1 MSQFFR
7 FGGIFKCPQLVIAP
21 GKIIVEHV
29 TIEFFNEPRDFVV
42 LNPMQPR
49 VALAGQPAQFNAQAI
64 IRTDSCQHIL
74 IVVCTDEISYLKAR
88 RYCEEQLDKC
98 IAKIAI
104 MYSPKLFYQ
113 KVFRGCVIEPH
124 TSVSHEYLV
133 HAEGPIS
140 ISQDLGLQLGKI
152 YSSLSQDL
160 DHEKRFVLMARF
172 FAKSL
177 HFDPSEEKFL
187 LLWTILEIFPMKDT
201 SNIKPISDYLSAY
214 LGKPSDDVKDR
225 LMIGR
230 LFGFRSDLVHDGR
243 LDVAP
248 ESINSVFELL
258 ESICVEVLR
267 AFSGLPYTGSL
278 DKYFAD

>member
-1 MSQFFR
+1 
-7 FGGIFKCPQLVIAP
+7 VIAP
-21 GKIIVEHV
+21 EKIIVEHV

-42 LNPMQPR
+42 LNPVQSR
-49 VALAGQPAQFNAQAI
+49 VVLGGQPTQFNPQAI
-64 IRTDSCQHIL
+64 VRTDSCQHML
-74 IVVCTDEISYLKAR
+74 IVVCADEISHLKAR

-104 MYSPKLFYQ
+104 MYSPKLLYQ
-113 KVFRGCVIEPH
+113 TVFRGCIIEPH
-124 TSVSHEYLV
+124 TSVSQEYLV
-133 HAEGPIS
+133 HAEDPIS
-140 ISQDLGLQLGKI
+140 ISQDLELQLAKI
-152 YSSLSQDL
+152 CSSLGQDL

-201 SNIKPISDYLSAY
+201 SNIKPISDYLGAY
-214 LGKPSDDVKDR
+214 LNKPSDDVKGR
-225 LMIGR
+225 LKIGR

-243 LDVAP
+243 LDVPP
-248 ESINSVFELL
+248 EDINSVFELL

-267 AFSGLPYTGSL
+267 ALSGLPYTGSL
-278 DKYFAD
+278 NKYFAD